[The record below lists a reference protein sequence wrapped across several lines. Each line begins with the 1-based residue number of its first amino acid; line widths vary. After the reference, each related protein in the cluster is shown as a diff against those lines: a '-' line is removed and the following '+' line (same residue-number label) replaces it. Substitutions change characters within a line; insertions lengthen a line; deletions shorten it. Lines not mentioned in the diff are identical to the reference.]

1 MDYRDYQTGAGQDH
15 FWFKAKTALITQLC
29 SHIAGEK
36 KLSILSVGAGTGE
49 DLAYL
54 ASIGQVYAI
63 DIDQQALDLIPAGLV
78 IEKKCAD
85 ARDIPYPD
93 NTFDLVVAFDVLE
106 HVEQDQQMVDELYR
120 ICKPGGSAILTVPA
134 FNALFSGHDKALC
147 HHRRYNKPMMRALF
161 KKFKEQNLSYWFFFL
176 FPLAACSRLI
186 SKKSSASSMSHM
198 PSIINKLFYET
209 LNFENWLIAKGVKFP
224 FGLTLYAVY
233 KK

>member
-29 SHIAGEK
+29 SRVAGKK

-85 ARDIPYPD
+85 ARDIPYSE

-120 ICKPGGSAILTVPA
+120 ICKSDGWAILTVPA

-147 HHRRYNKPMMRALF
+147 HHRRYNKPMMRTLF
-161 KKFKEQNLSYWFFFL
+161 KAFKQQDLSYWFFFL
-176 FPLAACSRLI
+176 FPLAALSRLI
-186 SKKSSASSMSHM
+186 SKKIFVIKHVSHVT
-198 PSIINKLFYET
+198 N
-209 LNFENWLIAKGVKFP
+209 N
-224 FGLTLYAVY
+224 
-233 KK
+233 